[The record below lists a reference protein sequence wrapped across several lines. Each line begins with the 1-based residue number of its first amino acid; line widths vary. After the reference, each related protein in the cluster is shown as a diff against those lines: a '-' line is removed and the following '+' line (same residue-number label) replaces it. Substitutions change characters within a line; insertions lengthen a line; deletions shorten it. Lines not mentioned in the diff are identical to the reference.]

1 MPVDRIGVNRM
12 GVDRI
17 SLVLTYAIAGL
28 GIGASLIHLSAACTL
43 LLVAFVAAGIW
54 GDLRGRPLLTSW
66 TLTSLVVVGFLA
78 ALALPSSNGPIGRVL
93 AAAIVLLGGKLMA
106 PKAARDHFQVMLLSL
121 LLLVGSAILTADI
134 SFALLFMLYLIL
146 CTVELV
152 WIPFGTALRG
162 RTVSR
167 GFARRV
173 LLVAT
178 GLVVGSIPLVLL
190 FFVGLPRAT
199 APLWRAAPSIEGQV
213 SGFSDH
219 VSLGD
224 IGRIAESNAVALRVE
239 FPEHEGP
246 LPTVP
251 YWRGMV
257 LEATDGVTW
266 QERPYAQ
273 DELYSTPVLASGLG
287 ETIMQLV
294 YLEPNGERALFGLDR
309 IGLVEGD
316 QVESAVVRDGA
327 AYVTKP
333 VTQRIRYT
341 VLSDPAPLAPTVLD
355 ADIRAAGLAVPAGL
369 PPAVADT
376 AAEVVGAERDPYR
389 KTQLL
394 LRHFQAGGYTYS
406 LSPPGGSG
414 HPLDVFLTTKVGYC
428 EHFASAMALMLRTVG
443 VPARMVVGYLGG
455 AYNPNGDYYLVS
467 QRSAHAWVE
476 AYVGGGWLRLDPTPA
491 DQGPAST
498 NAQGRVG
505 SATLLMDALRHKWDT
520 MVLGYDLGTQLRM
533 FTSLSGSL
541 GSALRW
547 RPGAVDI
554 AVITVLAATLSV
566 AGVMLRR
573 SGPADPVLALYAGL
587 HRRLRR
593 RGLTRDPAEG
603 PRDFALRASTE
614 LPASADTIG
623 RVTDGY
629 VRLRYGG
636 RRLPPDEVKRLREA
650 LRRV

>member
-1 MPVDRIGVNRM
+1 VTPVR
-12 GVDRI
+12 VDRI
-17 SLVLTYAIAGL
+17 SLSLTYAIAGL
-28 GIGASLIHLSAACTL
+28 GIGASLLHLSALCTL
-43 LLVAFVAAGIW
+43 LLVVFVAGGIW

-66 TLTSLVVVGFLA
+66 TLTSLVVMGFLA
-78 ALALPSSNGPIGRVL
+78 ALALPSANGPIGRVL
-93 AAAIVLLGGKLMA
+93 AATIVLLGGKLMA

-167 GFARRV
+167 GFVRRV
-173 LLVAT
+173 LLVGA
-178 GLVVGSIPLVLL
+178 GLVVGSVPLVLL

-199 APLWRAAPSIEGQV
+199 APLWRAAPSVAGQV

-224 IGRIAESNAVALRVE
+224 IGRIAESNAVAFRVE
-239 FPEHEGP
+239 FPEHAGS
-246 LPTVP
+246 LRSVP
-251 YWRGMV
+251 YWRGLV
-257 LEATDGVTW
+257 FEASDGVTW
-266 QERPYAQ
+266 QERPHAQ
-273 DELYSTPVLASGLG
+273 DEPYSVPVTASGSG
-287 ETIMQLV
+287 ETVVQLV

-309 IGLVEGD
+309 IGLVDGD
-316 QVESAVVRDGA
+316 QVGSAGVRDGA
-327 AYVTKP
+327 AYATRP
-333 VTQRIRYT
+333 ITQRIRYT
-341 VLSDPAPLAPTVLD
+341 VLSDPAPFAPTALD
-355 ADIRAAGLAVPAGL
+355 PGSRAADLAVPAGL

-376 AAEVVGAERDPYR
+376 AAEVVGGEIDLYQKA
-389 KTQLL
+389 QLL
-394 LRHFQAGGYTYS
+394 LQHFQTGGYTYS

-414 HPLDVFLTTKVGYC
+414 HPLDVFLTTKIGYC
-428 EHFASAMALMLRTVG
+428 EHFASAMALMLRSVG

-455 AYNPNGDYYLVS
+455 DYNPNGDYYLVR

-476 AYVGGGWLRLDPTPA
+476 AYIGGGWLRLDPTPV
-491 DQGPAST
+491 DQGPGSAT
-498 NAQGRVG
+498 AQGRVG
-505 SATLLMDALRHKWDT
+505 SATLLIDALRHKWDT
-520 MVLGYDLGTQLRM
+520 MVLGYDLRKQAGLFR
-533 FTSLSGSL
+533 SLSGSL
-541 GSALRW
+541 GSALHW

-554 AVITVLAATLSV
+554 AVVAVLAAALGV
-566 AGVMLRR
+566 AGALLRR
-573 SGPADPVLALYAGL
+573 SGPTDPVIALYARL

-593 RGLTRDPAEG
+593 RGLIREPAEG

-614 LPASADTIG
+614 LPGSADTIAQ
-623 RVTDGY
+623 VTDGY

-636 RRLPPDEVKRLREA
+636 RRMPQDEVKRLREA

>member
-1 MPVDRIGVNRM
+1 M
-12 GVDRI
+12 GVDRM

-28 GIGASLIHLSAACTL
+28 GIGASLMHLPAACTF
-43 LLVAFVAAGIW
+43 LLVAFVAVGIW
-54 GDLRGRPLLTSW
+54 GDLRGRHLLTSW

-190 FFVGLPRAT
+190 FFMGLPRAT
-199 APLWRAAPSIEGQV
+199 APLWRAAPSIAGQV

-224 IGRIAESNAVALRVE
+224 IGRIAESNAIAFRVE

-273 DELYSTPVLASGLG
+273 GAPHSMPAATSGFG
-287 ETIMQLV
+287 ETEVQLV

-309 IGLVEGD
+309 IAVVEGD
-316 QVESAVVRDGA
+316 EVESAVVRDGA
-327 AYVTKP
+327 AYMTKP

-341 VLSDPAPLAPTVLD
+341 VLSHPAPLAPTVLD
-355 ADIRAAGLAVPAGL
+355 ADIRAVDLAVPAGL
-369 PPAVADT
+369 PPAVAGT

-389 KTQLL
+389 KAQLL

-414 HPLDVFLTTKVGYC
+414 HPLDVFLTTKIGYC

-455 AYNPNGDYYLVS
+455 DYNPNGAYYLVS

-491 DQGPAST
+491 DQGPASAT
-498 NAQGRVG
+498 AQGRVG
-505 SATLLMDALRHKWDT
+505 SAMLLMDALRHKWDT
-520 MVLGYDLGTQLRM
+520 MVLGYDLRKQLGM
-533 FTSLSGSL
+533 FRSFSGSL
-541 GSALRW
+541 EHALRW
-547 RPGAVDI
+547 RPGAIDI
-554 AVITVLAATLSV
+554 AVIAVLAAALVV
-566 AGVMLRR
+566 AGVLLRR
-573 SGPADPVLALYAGL
+573 GGPTDPALALYAGL

-614 LPASADTIG
+614 LPGSADTID

-636 RRLPPDEVKRLREA
+636 RRMPPDQVKRLREA

>member
-1 MPVDRIGVNRM
+1 M

-17 SLVLTYAIAGL
+17 SLALTYAIAGL
-28 GIGASLIHLSAACTL
+28 GIGASLMHLSAACTF
-43 LLVAFVAAGIW
+43 LLVAFVAVGIW

-93 AAAIVLLGGKLMA
+93 AATIVLLGGKLMA

-190 FFVGLPRAT
+190 FFVALPRAT
-199 APLWRAAPSIEGQV
+199 APLWRAAPSIAGQV
-213 SGFSDH
+213 TGFSDH

-224 IGRIAESNAVALRVE
+224 IGRIAESNAVAFRVE
-239 FPEHEGP
+239 FPERQGP
-246 LPTVP
+246 LPTAP

-266 QERPYAQ
+266 QERSYARDAPY
-273 DELYSTPVLASGLG
+273 S
-287 ETIMQLV
+287 MQPLSFGFSATVVQSV

-309 IGLVEGD
+309 IGLVEGE

-327 AYVTKP
+327 AVTTRP

-341 VLSDPAPLAPTVLD
+341 VLSDPTPLAPAALD
-355 ADIRAAGLAVPAGL
+355 ADIRAADLAVPAGL
-369 PPAVADT
+369 PPAVAAT
-376 AAEVVGAERDPYR
+376 AAAVVGAERDPFR

-394 LRHFQAGGYTYS
+394 LQHFQAGGYTYS

-414 HPLDVFLTTKVGYC
+414 HPLDVFLTTKIGYC
-428 EHFASAMALMLRTVG
+428 EYFASAMTLMLRSVG

-455 AYNPNGDYYLVS
+455 DYNPNGDYYLVK

-491 DQGPAST
+491 DQGPASAT
-498 NAQGRVG
+498 AHGRVG
-505 SATLLMDALRHKWDT
+505 SAMLLMDALRHKWDT
-520 MVLGYDLGTQLRM
+520 VVLGYDLRKQLGVFR
-533 FTSLSGSL
+533 SLSGGL
-541 GSALRW
+541 GRALRW
-547 RPGAVDI
+547 RPGPVDI
-554 AVITVLAATLSV
+554 AVIAVLAVALV
-566 AGVMLRR
+566 GAGVLLRR
-573 SGPADPVLALYAGL
+573 SGPTDPVLSLYAGL

-614 LPASADTIG
+614 LPGSADTIG

-636 RRLPPDEVKRLREA
+636 RRLHPDEVKRLRDA

>member
-1 MPVDRIGVNRM
+1 MR
-12 GVDRI
+12 VDRI

-28 GIGASLIHLSAACTL
+28 GIGASLLHLSALCTL
-43 LLVAFVAAGIW
+43 LLVAFVAAGVW

-93 AAAIVLLGGKLMA
+93 AATIVLLGGKLMA
-106 PKAARDHFQVMLLSL
+106 PKVARDHFQVMLLSL

-134 SFALLFMLYLIL
+134 SFALLFALYLIL

-167 GFARRV
+167 AFVKRV
-173 LLVAT
+173 LLVGA

-199 APLWRAAPSIEGQV
+199 APLWRAAPSISGQV

-224 IGRIAESNAVALRVE
+224 IGRIAESNAIAFRVE
-239 FPEHEGP
+239 FPKRAGP
-246 LPTVP
+246 LSPVP

-257 LEATDGVTW
+257 FEATDGVTW
-266 QERPYAQ
+266 QERPHAQ
-273 DELYSTPVLASGLG
+273 DEPPSTPVAASGPG
-287 ETIMQLV
+287 ETVVQLV

-309 IGLVEGD
+309 IGLVTGD
-316 QVESAVVRDGA
+316 QVGSAVVRDGA
-327 AYVTKP
+327 AFATQP
-333 VTQRIRYT
+333 ITQRIRYT
-341 VLSDPAPLAPTVLD
+341 VLSDPAPFAQAALD
-355 ADIRAAGLAVPAGL
+355 PGSRAADLAVPEGL
-369 PPAVADT
+369 PPVVANT
-376 AAEVVGAERDPYR
+376 AAAVVGAETDPNR
-389 KTQLL
+389 KAQLL
-394 LRHFQAGGYTYS
+394 LQHFQTGGYTYS
-406 LSPPGGSG
+406 LNPPQGSG
-414 HPLDVFLTTKVGYC
+414 HPLEVFLTTKIGYC

-455 AYNPNGDYYLVS
+455 DFNPTGNYYLVS

-491 DQGPAST
+491 DQGPGSPTAK
-498 NAQGRVG
+498 GRVG
-505 SATLLMDALRHKWDT
+505 SAMLLMDALRHKWDT
-520 MVLGYDLGTQLRM
+520 MVLGYDLGKQAGLFR
-533 FTSLSGSL
+533 SLSGGL

-547 RPGAVDI
+547 RPGAVDL
-554 AVITVLAATLSV
+554 AVLAVLASALAV
-566 AGVMLRR
+566 AGVLLRR
-573 SGPADPVLALYAGL
+573 SGPADPVMALYAGL

-593 RGLTRDPAEG
+593 RGLIREPAEG
-603 PRDFALRASTE
+603 PRDFALRASAA
-614 LPASADTIG
+614 LPGSADTIG

-629 VRLRYGG
+629 VRVRYAG
-636 RRLPPDEVKRLREA
+636 RRLPPDEIKRLREA